1 MEETKLFQGEFNQI
15 GKLWKRGVAYLIDG
29 FVVMLP
35 TLVIM
40 FIYFL
45 IISRGSFG
53 DIFKSLQ
60 AGNTKQFIPLQLI
73 LWVLYLLYFVYFI
86 GKTGQTPG
94 KKEMGLKVVNSE
106 GNIIGYKKAFFRY
119 LCFILYGIGVV
130 GNLIFI
136 VSAIMGGVDK
146 QKRTLHD
153 RICKTF
159 VVGRERERSIE
170 KVIQNGK
177 PRIAGPSIF
186 ALVLSIFCIFIPIV
200 GQLICF
206 YVCGRV
212 LYDIKQSKGLL
223 KGKTLAIAG
232 IIVSIIYLIF
242 YALLAFGVLFRR

>member
-15 GKLWKRGVAYLIDG
+15 GKLWKRGIAYLIDG

-40 FIYFL
+40 GVYFL
-45 IISRGSFG
+45 IISRGNLEN
-53 DIFKSLQ
+53 IFKSLQ
-60 AGNTKQFIPLQLI
+60 IRNTKQFIPLQLI
-73 LWVLYLLYFVYFI
+73 LWVLYLLYFVYFV

-106 GNIIGYKKAFFRY
+106 GNIIGYKKALFRY
-119 LCFILYGIGVV
+119 LCFILYGIGVI
-130 GNLIFI
+130 GNLIFVI
-136 VSAIMGGVDK
+136 SAIMGGIDK
-146 QKRTLHD
+146 QRRTLHD

-159 VVGRERERSIE
+159 VVGSEREKSIE
-170 KVIQNGK
+170 KVIQDGK
-177 PRIAGPSIF
+177 SRISGPSIF
-186 ALVLSIFCIFIPIV
+186 ALVLSIFCFVVPII

-232 IIVSIIYLIF
+232 IVISIIYLII
-242 YALLAFGVLFRR
+242 YALLAFGVLSRR